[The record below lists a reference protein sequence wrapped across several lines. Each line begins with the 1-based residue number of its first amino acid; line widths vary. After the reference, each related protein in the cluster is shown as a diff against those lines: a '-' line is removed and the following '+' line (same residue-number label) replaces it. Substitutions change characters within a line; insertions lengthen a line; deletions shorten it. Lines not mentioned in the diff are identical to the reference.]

1 MRSRQP
7 DNGIPVTRAHPS
19 GRAHDG
25 MPKIGDRL
33 DLQIQWTHGE
43 QAVVWARL
51 WDKIFRDVL
60 SDGASTGISKP
71 PAEQDVLPS
80 RQKVSRRGSDDHR
93 ARAVRPIDKGMTNT
107 ASDPSQSPGEVDDER

>member
-1 MRSRQP
+1 
-7 DNGIPVTRAHPS
+7 
-19 GRAHDG
+19 

-60 SDGASTGISKP
+60 SDGASRQVG
-71 PAEQDVLPS
+71 S
-80 RQKVSRRGSDDHR
+80 RAGLDLV
-93 ARAVRPIDKGMTNT
+93 
-107 ASDPSQSPGEVDDER
+107 ER